1 TVLYSFYQHS
11 EALPEGFNTSALFP
25 YFAVTAL
32 PASVSAL
39 LIAPIFAAAQSTIS
53 SSLNS
58 ISACVTVDI
67 RHRFFPPNDG
77 LPRTGVGFSRAVI
90 IVLGILSV
98 SVALCLA
105 ATDQA
110 QHWDLFLSIAGRFG
124 VPLAG
129 VV

>member
-1 TVLYSFYQHS
+1 LV
-11 EALPEGFNTSALFP
+11 P

-32 PASVSAL
+32 PAGVSGL
-39 LIAPIFAAAQSTIS
+39 LIAAIFAAAQSTIS

-67 RHRFFPPNDG
+67 RDRFFPPKDG

-90 IVLGILSV
+90 IVGALSV
-98 SVALCLA
+98 SVALYLS

-110 QHWDLFLSIAGRFG
+110 QTWDLFLSITGLFG

-129 VV
+129 VFALGIFTKRAN